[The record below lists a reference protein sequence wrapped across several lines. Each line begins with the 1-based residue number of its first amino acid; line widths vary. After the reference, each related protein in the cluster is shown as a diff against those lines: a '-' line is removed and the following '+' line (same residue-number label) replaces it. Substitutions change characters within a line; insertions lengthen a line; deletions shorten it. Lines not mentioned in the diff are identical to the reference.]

1 MEYMRI
7 TLVWINKYGLTTLK
21 LTEKNLNVE
30 VYYIQLQA
38 KLIIM
43 TLSYF
48 FVTSLMILKKEVT
61 VCNVHYLIYFSELE
75 PLAHGELL

>member
-1 MEYMRI
+1 MRI

-48 FVTSLMILKKEVT
+48 FVTSLMILKKK
-61 VCNVHYLIYFSELE
+61 
-75 PLAHGELL
+75 